1 MNEKH
6 ILSSTGQCHSRQP
19 RTFANLVSLV
29 FSETQ
34 NFVADIPDEQKTA
47 LPKRRKSLGDLLG
60 STANK
65 VSSKYNTVSQRGQQR
80 PKLCE
85 VLKSEIQQEQ
95 AESAIKTTLSLSKLP
110 IPQSVEDAHCQ
121 PPVLTYAI
129 QHAHGSESDLSA
141 FGTRVGRIMQQE
153 LKQSIDGEIIIPGR
167 DLRI

>member
-1 MNEKH
+1 MS
-6 ILSSTGQCHSRQP
+6 LSPTK
-19 RTFANLVSLV
+19 NLCQSSK
-29 FSETQ
+29 FRFFRNAT
-34 NFVADIPDEQKTA
+34 FVADIPDEQKTA

-60 STANK
+60 STGNK
-65 VSSKYNTVSQRGQQR
+65 LSSKYNTVSQRGQQR

>member
-1 MNEKH
+1 M
-6 ILSSTGQCHSRQP
+6 
-19 RTFANLVSLV
+19 
-29 FSETQ
+29 
-34 NFVADIPDEQKTA
+34 ADIPEEQKAA

-60 STANK
+60 STRNK

-95 AESAIKTTLSLSKLP
+95 AESATKTTLSLSELP
-110 IPQSVEDAHCQ
+110 IAQSVEETRCQ

-129 QHAHGSESDLSA
+129 QYAHGSESDLSA
-141 FGTRVGRIMQQE
+141 FGNRVGRIMQQE
-153 LKQSIDGEIIIPGR
+153 LKQSIDGETIISGR